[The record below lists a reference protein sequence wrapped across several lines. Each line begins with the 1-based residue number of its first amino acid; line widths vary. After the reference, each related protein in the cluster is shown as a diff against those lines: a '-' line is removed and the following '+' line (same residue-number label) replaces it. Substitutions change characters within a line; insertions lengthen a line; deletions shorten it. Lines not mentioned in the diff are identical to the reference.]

1 MNNERHERR
10 RVTDAIKLALAKI
23 AEQNP
28 ELAQLLRESIKT
40 GTVLSYTP
48 VASPPA
54 PRRKRPSEAEKEAR
68 KSHKNPI
75 RH

>member
-10 RVTDAIKLALAKI
+10 RVTRAIDLALSNI

-28 ELAQLLRESIKT
+28 ELARLLRERIKT
-40 GTVLSYTP
+40 GAFLSYTP
-48 VASPPA
+48 VVSPPA
-54 PRRKRPSEAEKEAR
+54 LPKCASEPEKKTPA
-68 KSHKNPI
+68 SHKNPI